1 LQIDIAWF
9 AGLAAAGSAVVMGL
23 SRKLRASRQDA
34 ENYSRRLG
42 RRRAAMELIQD
53 GVVLVDAR
61 DQVVFANS
69 AAASLMGVE
78 EVTSVATL
86 AVGYNS
92 GETSR
97 RIVRGAGTD
106 SAPEGRS
113 LELTVAPTPEGGRM
127 FLLHDLSAL
136 AEVDERRRDFVSN
149 ASHEIQTPLAAII
162 GMLDLAVDSED
173 PEELKHLLERCQEN
187 ALGLSAMT
195 RDLLSLSR
203 AEDPNWKPVP
213 EEVNLQELCNRIAS
227 SLSDKANSKSLTLT
241 ASAGSHSI
249 VVDRTSLETILSN
262 LVDNAISYT
271 NEGKVTLRAEIVDS
285 KYAHFTVSDTG
296 PGIPREIRPRIFERF
311 FRGDPAHGRQSGGT
325 GLGLAI
331 VRNLVNRLGGKISL
345 STSKTTGTKFSV
357 DLPLSPTQSL

>member
-1 LQIDIAWF
+1 
-9 AGLAAAGSAVVMGL
+9 
-23 SRKLRASRQDA
+23 
-34 ENYSRRLG
+34 
-42 RRRAAMELIQD
+42 
-53 GVVLVDAR
+53 
-61 DQVVFANS
+61 
-69 AAASLMGVE
+69 
-78 EVTSVATL
+78 
-86 AVGYNS
+86 
-92 GETSR
+92 
-97 RIVRGAGTD
+97 
-106 SAPEGRS
+106 
-113 LELTVAPTPEGGRM
+113 
-127 FLLHDLSAL
+127 
-136 AEVDERRRDFVSN
+136 
-149 ASHEIQTPLAAII
+149 
-162 GMLDLAVDSED
+162 MLDLAVDSED